1 MSDTTTPVSPE
12 REAAEIAKLHAE
24 ARAAEANAAKAA
36 AEQAKLAA
44 EAREAEAQAR
54 AAEIELTKAEE
65 KERARLCSDYHRRV
79 YQFDGPVDAAS
90 VNRCMAQLR
99 EWDRLEPECKIE
111 VIFNSPGGHVIHG
124 MALFDLIT
132 RLSLRGG
139 GRHHVTTGAQGY
151 AASMGGILLQA
162 GDTRWIGRQSYLMIH
177 EISAGTGG
185 KIGEMKDDVKFY
197 DAICA
202 RVVEIFVDRA
212 GGKISKRKF
221 IDSWTRADW
230 WLLSD
235 EALKLGFV
243 DEVR

>member
-1 MSDTTTPVSPE
+1 MSDTAVIDP
-12 REAAEIAKLHAE
+12 
-24 ARAAEANAAKAA
+24 
-36 AEQAKLAA
+36 AKLAA
-44 EAREAEAQAR
+44 EIEKLPAEAEAARAEAALAFAETREAAAKAEKAELELNAVREKEQAR
-54 AAEIELTKAEE
+54 Q
-65 KERARLCSDYHRRV
+65 RSDYHCRL
-79 YQFDGPVDAAS
+79 YQFDGQVDSGS
-90 VNRCMAQLR
+90 VAKCMATLR
-99 EWDRLEPECKIE
+99 EWDRLDPTCPIE
-111 VIFNSPGGHVIHG
+111 IIFNSPGGAVIHG

-132 RLSLRGG
+132 RLSQRGG

-162 GDTRWIGRQSYLMIH
+162 GDVRWIGRQSYLMIH

-197 DAICA
+197 DAICD
-202 RVVEIFVDRA
+202 RVVTIFVERA
-212 GGKISKRKF
+212 GGKITRKKF
-221 IDSWTRADW
+221 IDSWTRSDW